1 MQTSF
6 TISARESVRLSD
18 LDIFDAVLNFERLS
32 VEPASQYDT
41 EKPLTNITEV
51 FTLDENDAAMIV
63 RYQHTR
69 SGQYLLTLDCGVG
82 TLSRAL
88 SVVAATPS
96 ALTSFLGIS
105 ARCGPGTRDVAKSP
119 ASAAQ
124 FDSANVAGVFALRA
138 RGEID
143 LQATKEAGLL
153 AQGIDDVHD
162 VFRLHTP

>member
-143 LQATKEAGLL
+143 MQATKEAGLL
-153 AQGIDDVHD
+153 AQGIDVVHD
-162 VFRLHTP
+162 V

>member
-69 SGQYLLTLDCGVG
+69 SGQPCPAPMRVW
-82 TLSRAL
+82 A
-88 SVVAATPS
+88 
-96 ALTSFLGIS
+96 
-105 ARCGPGTRDVAKSP
+105 
-119 ASAAQ
+119 ASAAA
-124 FDSANVAGVFALRA
+124 S
-138 RGEID
+138 
-143 LQATKEAGLL
+143 KK
-153 AQGIDDVHD
+153 
-162 VFRLHTP
+162 

>member
-18 LDIFDAVLNFERLS
+18 LNIFDAVLSFERLS
-32 VEPASQYDT
+32 VDPALQYDT
-41 EKPLTNITEV
+41 EKILTNITEV

-82 TLSRAL
+82 TLSRRAL

-105 ARCGPGTRDVAKSP
+105 ARCGPGHVQKTNSSIGTPAALAILAPQRVKPKVTPHGWFDTQKTPQHKTAIISVATSR
-119 ASAAQ
+119 
-124 FDSANVAGVFALRA
+124 V
-138 RGEID
+138 
-143 LQATKEAGLL
+143 
-153 AQGIDDVHD
+153 
-162 VFRLHTP
+162 RLI